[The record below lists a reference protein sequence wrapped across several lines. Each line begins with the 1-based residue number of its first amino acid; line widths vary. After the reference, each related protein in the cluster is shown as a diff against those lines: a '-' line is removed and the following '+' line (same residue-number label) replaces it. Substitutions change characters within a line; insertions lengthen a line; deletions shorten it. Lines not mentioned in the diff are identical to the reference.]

1 MYRNF
6 SWLIENEV
14 AGMARPTSLVNDFE
28 FLKKNNID
36 AIVSLT
42 EKPLQKSLVEEFGFE
57 YVHLPITDFTA
68 PTLCQIDQFVRFAK
82 RLRLENKKIVIHCDS
97 GMGRTGTM
105 LSIYLVSS
113 KGYTAKAAISEV
125 RQKRP
130 GSIETSEQEDI
141 VYKFAK
147 KTSNKI

>member
-1 MYRNF
+1 MFRNF
-6 SWLIENEV
+6 SWLIKDEV

-28 FLKKNNID
+28 FLKKNNVD

-42 EKPLQKSLVEEFGFE
+42 EKPLRKSVVEEFGFE
-57 YVHLPITDFTA
+57 YVHLPILDFTA
-68 PTLCQIDQFVRFAK
+68 PTFCQIDEFVRFTN
-82 RLRLENKKIVIHCDS
+82 RLRIENKKIVVHCDS

-113 KGYTAKAAISEV
+113 KRYTAKDAISEV

-141 VYKFAK
+141 IYKYEER
-147 KTSNKI
+147 TS

>member
-1 MYRNF
+1 MFRNF
-6 SWLIENEV
+6 SWLIENEL
-14 AGMARPTSLVNDFE
+14 AGMARPASLVRDFE
-28 FLKKNNID
+28 FLKENNID

-42 EKPLQKSLVEEFGFE
+42 EKPLKKSLVEEFGFE
-57 YVHLPITDFTA
+57 YVHLPILDFTI
-68 PTLCQIDQFVRFAK
+68 PTFDQINEFVSFTN
-82 RLRLENKKIVIHCDS
+82 RLRLENKNIVVHCDS

-113 KGYTAKAAISEV
+113 KRYTAKEAISEV
-125 RQKRP
+125 RQRRP

-141 VYKFAK
+141 IYKYEK